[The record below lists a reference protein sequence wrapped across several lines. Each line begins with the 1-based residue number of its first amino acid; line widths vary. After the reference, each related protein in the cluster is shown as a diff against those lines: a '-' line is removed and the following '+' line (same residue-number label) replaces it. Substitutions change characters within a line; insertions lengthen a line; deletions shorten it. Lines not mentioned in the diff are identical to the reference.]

1 MRGIRISAIPP
12 DTAHSAYL
20 TAPIGDAFP
29 SWNLALNL
37 VGSDPFESAS
47 KQRITS
53 YIWIAILM
61 TVGIAGLSLLL
72 AAYLRR
78 QIRLTRLKNDLIA
91 TVSHELKTPLAS
103 MRLLVD
109 TLRDGHYHDAQLV
122 QEYLQLMAKENAR
135 LSSLIEEFL
144 TFSRMERNKAKFDR
158 SLLKTNEI
166 VHAAVE
172 AVGDR
177 LQAPGC
183 QLKLELARDLPNIVG
198 DRDAL
203 VSVLVNLLD
212 NALKYSGDEKK
223 IELRGFASDGNLFLE
238 VQDNGI
244 GFPRSAAKKIF
255 SRFYQVDQTLSRRAG
270 GCGLGLS
277 IVKFIVTAHDGSITA
292 KSQPGKGSTFTLQ
305 LPAA

>member
-1 MRGIRISAIPP
+1 MTIGI
-12 DTAHSAYL
+12 
-20 TAPIGDAFP
+20 
-29 SWNLALNL
+29 
-37 VGSDPFESAS
+37 VG
-47 KQRITS
+47 
-53 YIWIAILM
+53 
-61 TVGIAGLSLLL
+61 VSLLL

-109 TLRDGHYHDAQLV
+109 TLRDGHCHDAQLV

-158 SLLKTNEI
+158 SLIKPDEI
-166 VHAAVE
+166 VHSALDAI
-172 AVGDR
+172 GDR
-177 LQAPGC
+177 VQPPGC
-183 QLKLELARDLPNIVG
+183 SLELKLEKDLPDIVG

-203 VSVLVNLLD
+203 VSALVNLLD

-223 IELRGFASDGNLFLE
+223 IELRSYASNGCLYFE
-238 VQDNGI
+238 VHDNGI
-244 GFPRSAAKKIF
+244 GFPKSAAKKIF
-255 SRFYQVDQTLSRRAG
+255 NRFYQVDQTLSRRAG

-277 IVKFIVTAHDGSITA
+277 IVQFIIAAHNGSVSA